1 MKRTHIVPVL
11 TAVLFSGATMH
22 VDARV
27 TGFDILSSKVAY
39 NGESFGDAGPY
50 RHIIG
55 IAHFAIDPASDRA
68 AKVVDIE
75 RVPTN
80 ADGEVEFSTEVVILE
95 PTGASND
102 TLLYDVANRGRNL
115 SFMLLNL
122 AQGTSGFS
130 VEDPGDGFLMRG
142 GFTMVWSGWQAGLDN
157 EMLSME
163 LPTIPD
169 LEGPSREEFIFDDD
183 EAVSTAHLSYPAVGE
198 DMVQATLTVRAL
210 PGDPRTTPEDMSWHF
225 IDESTIEITR
235 PSGYDAG
242 AIYELVYTATD
253 AVPAGLGFIATSDLV
268 SFLRGGSGHDVESP
282 VTGIDHSMALGISQS
297 GRFLKDFVYQ
307 GFNGD
312 AQGERVFDGVMPH
325 IAGSRKTFTNYRFA
339 QPGRYSRAHE
349 DHDFPGDQFPFSYV
363 ETRDPLTNTTDSI
376 LAACREDDT
385 CPRVMHTDTSTEF
398 WQARASLV
406 STSPSGEPLVLP
418 EDVRLYFMAG
428 APHFNGWGK
437 QPEDSAI
444 CRFDTNP
451 LSVAPVMRAL
461 TVAMQKWVAEGTEP
475 PQSRYPG
482 LNGEGLVTPDKL
494 ALPLVGEP
502 LAPRVNPLNVMDH
515 SVVPP
520 VAGAA
525 YPVEVPEVDIDGNV
539 LGGIR
544 LPYVAVPTGTYFG
557 WNLRDEG
564 FAEGQ
569 PCNLNGSFIAFP
581 DDSAEA
587 MDDRTQ
593 LAQRYENIEAYREQL
608 ASTIDQLVEAG
619 YMLESDRDTVLKQA
633 PSLSQQ

>member
-1 MKRTHIVPVL
+1 MKPPHILPVL
-11 TAVLFSGATMH
+11 TAVLFSGATMN

-27 TGFDILSSKVAY
+27 TGFDILSSKIAY
-39 NGESFGDAGPY
+39 DGESFGDAGPY
-50 RHIIG
+50 RHITG
-55 IAHFAIDPASDRA
+55 IAHFAIDPASERA
-68 AKVVDIE
+68 ARVVDIE

-80 ADGEVEFSTEVVILE
+80 AGGEVVFSTEVAILE
-95 PTGASND
+95 PTEASND
-102 TLLYDVANRGRNL
+102 TLLYDVTNRGSNL

-122 AQGTSGFS
+122 AQGAMGFS
-130 VEDPGDGFLMRG
+130 VKDPGDGFLMRE
-142 GFTMVWSGWQAGLDN
+142 GFTMVWSGWQAGLAD
-157 EMLSME
+157 EMLALE
-163 LPTIPD
+163 LPIIPD
-169 LEGPSREEFIFDDD
+169 LTGPSREEFIFDDH
-183 EAVSTAHLSYPAVGE
+183 ESASTARLSYPAVAE
-198 DMVQATLTVRAL
+198 EMAQATLTVRAL
-210 PGDPRTTPEDMSWHF
+210 PGDPRMTPEDMSWRF
-225 IDESTIEITR
+225 IDASTIEITR

-282 VTGIDHSMALGISQS
+282 VAGIEHSMALGISQS
-297 GRFLKDFVYQ
+297 GRFLRDFVYQ
-307 GFNGD
+307 GFNRD

-428 APHFNGWGK
+428 APHFNGWDK
-437 QPEDSAI
+437 QPEDSAV

-451 LSVAPVMRAL
+451 LSTAPAMRAL
-461 TVAMQKWVAEGTEP
+461 TIAMQQWVAEGDEP

-482 LNGEGLVTPDKL
+482 LNGAGLVAPETL
-494 ALPLVGEP
+494 ALPRIGER

-525 YPVEVPEVDIDGNV
+525 YPVEVPEVDADGHP
-539 LGGIR
+539 LGGIH
-544 LPYVAVPTGTYFG
+544 LPYIAAPAGSYFG
-557 WNLRDEG
+557 WNLRDKG

-569 PCNLNGSFIAFP
+569 LCNLSGSFIAFP
-581 DDSAEA
+581 DGSADA
-587 MDDRTQ
+587 MDDRTP
-593 LAQRYENIEAYREQL
+593 LAERYASPEAYRQQL
-608 ASTIDQLVEAG
+608 MSAIDQLVEAG
-619 YMLESDRDTVLKQA
+619 YMLESDRDIVINQA
-633 PSLSQQ
+633 PSLSR